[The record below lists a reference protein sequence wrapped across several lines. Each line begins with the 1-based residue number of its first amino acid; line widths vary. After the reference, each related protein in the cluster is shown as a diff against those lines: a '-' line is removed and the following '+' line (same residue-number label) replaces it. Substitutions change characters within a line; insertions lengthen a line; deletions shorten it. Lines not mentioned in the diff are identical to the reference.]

1 MTDYGTQSL
10 EDKVQFL
17 RHVNIFASTSR
28 AFLQSI
34 ATVLE
39 GVEVKKQQNIFRK
52 GDPGD
57 SMYIITQGL
66 VRIHDGNHVLSRLG
80 VNDVFGEY
88 ALIDDEPRSA
98 SVTAEETS
106 YFLRLSRSDFEQLL
120 EKNPGLANGILR
132 VLIRRMRNM
141 NELEEKLAKSYIK
154 IQKQKDAIESQNQSI
169 IETKQK
175 LEEQNFDLLNLNEEK
190 NHLISIVVHGLKNP
204 LTSSLSMI
212 DMVLSGDDKVCE
224 EHREYAEI
232 IQGSLLRMNKMIN
245 QVLDI
250 NVIESKVYHLKTEP
264 IGLKKMVETVCDF
277 YKLTIE
283 QKELKLSLKLDDLR
297 ADLNEVYILQIID
310 NLVSNAIKFTSKGN
324 EINICLSEKD
334 GKVLLKVKDSGIGIP
349 SNLLP
354 DIFNQY
360 RRKKHH
366 LEQLEP
372 DTGLGLAIVKKY
384 VEAMHGRV
392 WCESE
397 LEKGSEFCV
406 EFTAL

>member
-28 AFLQSI
+28 EFLQSI

-80 VNDVFGEY
+80 INDVFGEY

-169 IETKQK
+169 VEAKQK
-175 LEEQNFDLLNLNEEK
+175 LEEQNFELLNLNEEK

-212 DMVLSGDDKVCE
+212 DMILSSEDKICE

-232 IQGSLLRMNKMIN
+232 IQGSLHRMNKMIN

-283 QKELKLSLKLDDLR
+283 KKELKLSLKLDDLR

-310 NLVSNAIKFTSKGN
+310 NLVSNAIKFTPKGN
-324 EINICLSEKD
+324 GINICLSEKD

-354 DIFNQY
+354 DIFDQY

-397 LEKGSEFCV
+397 PDKGSEFCV
-406 EFTAL
+406 EFTSI